1 MAELKVPN
9 LNRKSD
15 KYLFKKKLTLSR
27 KSKRKLLSESFF
39 MFFLSSLLIYL
50 NYLIPNKKFL
60 FANLTL
66 NFEKL
71 IFKLFEIS
79 KHLNQILLVIFILS
93 SLIIAIVLILGSF
106 YRILRVVRRKTKS
119 ITYR

>member
-15 KYLFKKKLTLSR
+15 KYLFKKKLTLSK
-27 KSKRKLLSESFF
+27 KSKKKLLTESFF
-39 MFFLSSLLIYL
+39 MFFLSLSLLYL
-50 NYLIPNKKFL
+50 NYLIPNKKIL
-60 FANLTL
+60 FANLSL

-71 IFKLFEIS
+71 LLKILEIFT
-79 KHLNQILLVIFILS
+79 HLNQILLVFFIFL
-93 SLIIAIVLILGSF
+93 SLIFAIVLFLGSF
-106 YRILRVVRRKTKS
+106 YRILRVVRRNTKS

>member
-15 KYLFKKKLTLSR
+15 KYLFKKKLTLSK
-27 KSKRKLLSESFF
+27 KSKKKLLTESFF
-39 MFFLSSLLIYL
+39 MFFLSLSLLYL
-50 NYLIPNKKFL
+50 NYLIPNKKIL
-60 FANLTL
+60 FANFSL

-71 IFKLFEIS
+71 FLKILEIFT
-79 KHLNQILLVIFILS
+79 HLNQILLVFFIFL
-93 SLIIAIVLILGSF
+93 SLIIAIVLFLGSF
-106 YRILRVVRRKTKS
+106 YRILRVVRRNTKS